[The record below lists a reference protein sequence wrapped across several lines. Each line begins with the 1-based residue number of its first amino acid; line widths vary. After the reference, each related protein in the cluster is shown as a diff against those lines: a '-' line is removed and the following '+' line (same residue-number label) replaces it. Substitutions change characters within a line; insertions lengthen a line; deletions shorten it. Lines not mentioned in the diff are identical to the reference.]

1 MRPAWTPP
9 SVRLTAAAL
18 LILLAA
24 CDAKKAGTVT
34 ASATVTDTAGGTW
47 EKNKD
52 AVPISSASVEA
63 RQLQLAVNSI
73 TAKDFFEHVTRPA
86 ASLEVGFLQATW

>member
-47 EKNKD
+47 DKNKD
-52 AVPISSASVEA
+52 AVPI
-63 RQLQLAVNSI
+63 
-73 TAKDFFEHVTRPA
+73 
-86 ASLEVGFLQATW
+86 